1 MERPD
6 LRLVSSNED
15 PESPTMFVP
24 IRLLLALSG
33 RCDCTECCA
42 VELAKR
48 AGRPWVHPDVRAD
61 RPTLRAVR

>member
-48 AGRPWVHPDVRAD
+48 AGRPWVHPDVRAN
-61 RPTLRAVR
+61 RPPLRAVR

>member
-33 RCDCTECCA
+33 RCDCTDCCA

-48 AGRPWVHPDVRAD
+48 AGRPWVHPDVRAS